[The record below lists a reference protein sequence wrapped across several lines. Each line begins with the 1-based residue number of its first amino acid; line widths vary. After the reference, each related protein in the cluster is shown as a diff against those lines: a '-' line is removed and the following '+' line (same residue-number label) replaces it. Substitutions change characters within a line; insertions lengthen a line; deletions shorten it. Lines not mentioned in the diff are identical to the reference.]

1 MSAPFPSRPR
11 LADHVL
17 VRRHFVT
24 RDDETEPQ
32 ETIVLH
38 DTRTSE
44 VLRFSARVLGLLAAA
59 DGTRDVDGIALAAA
73 RAGVLH
79 RRSELRGMLDEL
91 HARGLLVDGIDA
103 PVAAEV
109 AVETTVAPDRP
120 LRALPDFALVCDGSG
135 AFCRQYS
142 SIAFTAA
149 EALRART
156 FVPIVR
162 GGLVPPDRVF
172 LPLAGLTPPGPAPHA
187 HAVAMVDGACAFLDD
202 GRCAIHAVGGLE
214 AKPRPCA
221 VYPATFV
228 DDGESIRV
236 SIKVECSCVVK
247 SLAVHTSGSPGAAL
261 LPANVRGA
269 ADLDDAVQ
277 VRALPARIPLDRN
290 GATWTRA
297 AYVAWSEAFYARISG
312 SPDIARTFVSEAAAL
327 APGADEKLVPLVAA
341 FHARALSSA
350 DTADEWRGT
359 NDVARIGRRRVA
371 DAAKLLVDRLRGDA
385 RGLPPPTQP
394 DVEAFYGRAAIFGHH
409 LVGDGPRTLVDALVD
424 RAVRVLVAR
433 MMPSGLAPD
442 ARETLPLV
450 EAMVRGHGLERYVD
464 DG

>member
-1 MSAPFPSRPR
+1 MADVSAPFPSRPR

-24 RDDETEPQ
+24 RDDASEPQ

-44 VLRFSARVLGLLAAA
+44 VLRFSGRVLALLVAA
-59 DGTRDVDGIALAAA
+59 DGTRDLDGIALAAA

-79 RRSELRGMLDEL
+79 RRSELRRMLDEL
-91 HARGLLVDGIDA
+91 HGRGLLVDGIDA
-103 PVAAEV
+103 PVATEA
-109 AVETTVAPDRP
+109 AIETTVAPDRP
-120 LRALPDFALVCDGSG
+120 IRALPDFALVCDGSG
-135 AFCRQYS
+135 ACCRQYS

-149 EALRART
+149 EAIRART
-156 FVPIVR
+156 FVPILR

-172 LPLAGLTPPGPAPHA
+172 LSLAGLTPPGPEPHA
-187 HAVAMVDGACAFLDD
+187 HAVAMVDGACAFLDE
-202 GRCAIHAVGGLE
+202 GRCAIHAAGGIE

-236 SIKVECSCVVK
+236 SIKVECSCVVE
-247 SLAVHTSGSPGAAL
+247 SLEVQATAGAAL
-261 LPANVRGA
+261 VAATVRSA

-277 VRALPARIPLDRN
+277 VRVLPARIALDRN

-297 AYVAWSEAFYARISG
+297 AFVAWSDAFHSRIYASI
-312 SPDIARTFVSEAAAL
+312 DIARTFVSEAVTLEPNAE
-327 APGADEKLVPLVAA
+327 GKLVPFVTA
-341 FHARALSSA
+341 FHARALASA

-371 DAAKLLVDRLRGDA
+371 DAAKLLLDRLLGDP
-385 RGLPPPTQP
+385 RDLPPSTRPE
-394 DVEAFYGRAAIFGHH
+394 VEAFYARAAVFGHH
-409 LVGDGPRTLVDALVD
+409 LVGEGPRTLVDALVD

-433 MMPSGLAPD
+433 MMPASD